1 MSEETKVVT
10 TEKQA
15 LINMGKYG
23 VVLSTMEDAYRF
35 AKAVALSGFAPKGL
49 EKPESIMIA
58 VQHGAEIGLLPMQ
71 ALQSIA
77 IINGRPGIFGDAA
90 LALVRASGL
99 MESYS
104 QNEIGTKG
112 KDDYGWEVTSKRKGS
127 ALLSSSFTVEE
138 AKKAGLWG
146 TNVWAK
152 YPDRM
157 LLFRARG
164 FNLRDNFGDVL
175 KGLRTVEELRDIQPE
190 ESDIVTTA
198 EPVKEKKKGVAA
210 VMEKVNEKPAPAVD
224 STGLTDAE
232 KAAIEAGEAA
242 QGELIK

>member
-1 MSEETKVVT
+1 
-10 TEKQA
+10 
-15 LINMGKYG
+15 
-23 VVLSTMEDAYRF
+23 
-35 AKAVALSGFAPKGL
+35 
-49 EKPESIMIA
+49 
-58 VQHGAEIGLLPMQ
+58 
-71 ALQSIA
+71 
-77 IINGRPGIFGDAA
+77 
-90 LALVRASGL
+90 
-99 MESYS
+99 
-104 QNEIGTKG
+104 
-112 KDDYGWEVTSKRKGS
+112 
-127 ALLSSSFTVEE
+127 
-138 AKKAGLWG
+138 
-146 TNVWAK
+146 
-152 YPDRM
+152 M

-198 EPVKEKKKGVAA
+198 ENVKEKKKGVAA